1 MTIALSQTPRVQ
13 LLRAVRFGGTAW
25 AKTAI
30 SLKIKE
36 RQMIHMYTLYR
47 KPDNG
52 PRQLV
57 GYYDDVME
65 GAAAIEVDKEKFDDN
80 AQYELEKDDDK
91 DD

>member
-1 MTIALSQTPRVQ
+1 MV
-13 LLRAVRFGGTAW
+13 
-25 AKTAI
+25 
-30 SLKIKE
+30 
-36 RQMIHMYTLYR
+36 HMYTLYR
-47 KPDNG
+47 KPNNG

-80 AQYELEKDDDK
+80 AQYELEKDDEK